1 MKVSELI
8 QQLQQLDQDKNIWA
22 IYDSFDLFEIEFE
35 VENGRY
41 DHLYKYGLKKGDY
54 IVVCG

>member
-22 IYDSFDLFEIEFE
+22 IYDSFDLFKIEFE
-35 VENGRY
+35 VEDGMY
-41 DHLYKYGLKKGDY
+41 DHLYKDGLKKGDY
-54 IVVCG
+54 ILVCG